1 MKLRD
6 RNHGQDGHTGVGH
19 GEEAGTDTVSE
30 LAGVPEDGPGG
41 HEVGVPRD
49 EGGEGAGRAGLEV
62 HDPLAVEAGVGAAVV
77 GQAGEEVEELEV
89 GGEAELDLFQVQQLH
104 DGGQVLVVLRPP
116 FPVGQD
122 EGPVNPGV
130 SVPLLLPWVQLV
142 RLGEP
147 AGIQ

>member
-49 EGGEGAGRAGLEV
+49 EGGEGAGCAGLEV
-62 HDPLAVEAGVGAAVV
+62 HDPLTVEAGVGAAVV